1 MDSVARLGTIL
12 GIWAHPDD
20 ETFMTGGLIALAV
33 ANGQTVICVTAT
45 KGEAGVQDEARW
57 PSATLGETRTKE
69 LAQALEILGI
79 SKHHWLGYK
88 DGQCDQIAE
97 TDAVAQLVE
106 LIEEYQPDTIV
117 TFPPDGLTGHP
128 DHKTVS
134 AWASQAAAAATRHP
148 AVYFATQ
155 TKESYDA
162 FWWPVDE
169 KFNIYFA
176 TDKPVLMPQ
185 GDCDIHLLLPPE
197 IAARKTAAL
206 KAMPSQYDAL
216 FEFLG
221 DKGVEA
227 AVGTEAL
234 VKA

>member
-1 MDSVARLGTIL
+1 MDSVAQLGTIL

-20 ETFMTGGLIALAV
+20 ETFMTGGLMALAV

-57 PSATLGETRTKE
+57 PAATLGETRTKE
-69 LAQALEILGI
+69 LAQALKVLGVT
-79 SKHHWLGYK
+79 SHHWLGYE
-88 DGQCDQIAE
+88 DGQCSQVPE
-97 TDAVAQLVE
+97 SDAAQQLVE
-106 LIEEYQPDTIV
+106 LIEKYQPDTIV
-117 TFPPDGLTGHP
+117 TFPPDGVTGHS

-134 AWASQAAAAATRHP
+134 AWATQAAVAASTRP

-169 KFNIYFA
+169 KFNVYFA
-176 TDKPVLMPQ
+176 TDKPALVSQ
-185 GDCDIHLLLPPE
+185 SECDIHLLLPPE

-227 AVGTEAL
+227 AAGTEAL